1 MDIHNSCN
9 ASGNS
14 SNHLPQGFSVYQ
26 PSLGATLQWF
36 PAMGTKELD
45 DMLHAYLPGTAPI
58 ADKRAA
64 VSVDFLEHL
73 HLTGQTFKFYQV
85 EALIAAPVASASSSP
100 VSLSGASSLSAYPAT
115 PTWDFSN
122 VAFTPSSTSSQT
134 SSTSALK
141 ARKSAKAASRHPT
154 TDFSHLPGMK
164 IMTRDGLDV
173 TNAASRGSKT
183 KEQRDHAHLM
193 RIIKACDSCR
203 AKKIRCDPSH
213 KRRAAST
220 VSSSAITSPP
230 PSNSKQKK
238 PASSKRTQ
246 PVTAQPQ
253 VQPVNSMAPVQDF
266 SWDEFDATMAMAGMD
281 NFDDLNMLHDPWADF
296 IHYPEEVTPLEGAL
310 VAPFL
315 YSEGSLSPSSSF
327 ATTTTSSGSSTMPH
341 SPSAVF
347 TYGDLA
353 APAYAVT
360 NRRTPGDESHDMWA
374 QELASTTYVEA
385 GLQPEISVRTSSGD
399 GQALRVANGDG
410 SGVPGDYGLD
420 ATLPSST
427 GTGLPRYRLED
438 PGTVANSASSLELGD
453 HATVAPTD
461 RPQSLL
467 ETSTAAVSREAT
479 SQQTLL
485 SGELPTDVPVFHTNA
500 TVLDPARLR
509 AASGSPV
516 VELQATPIA
525 TQTESRTLVS
535 TGDRVGILSLLPMS
549 GPLVPGLA
557 QLMLGGTSELIAASA
572 PLSSKTLA
580 LTFTRMAIMAASFVA
595 SVSDLLAKASAHQ
608 SSHLRQRAHLKRAVD
623 FHRSESFVPM
633 ANAMV
638 GTVC

>member
-1 MDIHNSCN
+1 MDIHNSCK
-9 ASGNS
+9 ASGS
-14 SNHLPQGFSVYQ
+14 SSSSLPQGFSVYQ

-36 PAMGTKELD
+36 PAMGTQELD
-45 DMLHAYLPGTAPI
+45 DMLHTYLPGTAPI

-85 EALIAAPVASASSSP
+85 EALVAAPVPSASSSP
-100 VSLSGASSLSAYPAT
+100 VSLSGASSLSGYPAT
-115 PTWDFSN
+115 PTWDFNN
-122 VAFTPSSTSSQT
+122 VAYTPSSTSSQT
-134 SSTSALK
+134 SASALK
-141 ARKSAKAASRHPT
+141 ARKSSKTASRQPT

-230 PSNSKQKK
+230 PSSSKQKK
-238 PASSKRTQ
+238 RASSKRSQ
-246 PVTAQPQ
+246 PVSVQPQ
-253 VQPVNSMAPVQDF
+253 VQPVTSVAPVQDF
-266 SWDEFDATMAMAGMD
+266 SWEEFDATMALAGMD
-281 NFDDLNMLHDPWADF
+281 NFDDLNTLHDPWTDF
-296 IHYPEEVTPLEGAL
+296 IHFPEEIPPIEDAII
-310 VAPFL
+310 APFL
-315 YSEGSLSPSSSF
+315 DSEGSLSPSSSF
-327 ATTTTSSGSSTMPH
+327 ATTTTSSGSLTMPH

-347 TYGDLA
+347 THGDLA
-353 APAYAVT
+353 ASSYAVT
-360 NRRTPGDESHDMWA
+360 NRTGPDDDSYDMWA
-374 QELASTTYVEA
+374 RELAFTTNAEA
-385 GLQPEISVRTSSGD
+385 GLQTQSSVRSSSSD
-399 GQALRVANGDG
+399 SQALHVATGDG

-420 ATLPSST
+420 ATLLSST
-427 GTGLPRYRLED
+427 GTGLPRHRLED

-453 HATVAPTD
+453 HATLAPASRTT
-461 RPQSLL
+461 SLL
-467 ETSTAAVSREAT
+467 ETSTTTASGEAT

-485 SGELPTDVPVFHTNA
+485 SGESPTDVPAFHTNA
-500 TVLDPARLR
+500 TVLDSARLR
-509 AASGSPV
+509 AASDSSV
-516 VELQATPIA
+516 VETQATSIA

-535 TGDRVGILSLLPMS
+535 TGGRVGILSLLPMS

-572 PLSSKTLA
+572 PLSSKPLA
-580 LTFTRMAIMAASFVA
+580 LAVTTMAVMATSFVA
-595 SVSDLLAKASAHQ
+595 CVSNMLAQARAHQ
-608 SSHLRQRAHLKRAVD
+608 LSHLRQRAQLKPAVA
-623 FHRSESFVPM
+623 HCRSERCLPM

-638 GTVC
+638 GSVC

>member
-1 MDIHNSCN
+1 
-9 ASGNS
+9 
-14 SNHLPQGFSVYQ
+14 
-26 PSLGATLQWF
+26 
-36 PAMGTKELD
+36 MGTQELD
-45 DMLHAYLPGTAPI
+45 DMLHAYLPGAAPI

-85 EALIAAPVASASSSP
+85 EALVAAPVASASASP
-100 VSLSGASSLSAYPAT
+100 VSLSGASSLSGYPAT

-134 SSTSALK
+134 SSSSALK

-213 KRRAAST
+213 KRRAASS
-220 VSSSAITSPP
+220 VSSSAIASPP
-230 PSNSKQKK
+230 PSNSKQKNRT
-238 PASSKRTQ
+238 SSKRSQ
-246 PVTAQPQ
+246 PVIVPPQ
-253 VQPVNSMAPVQDF
+253 VQPVSSMALVQEF
-266 SWDEFDATMAMAGMD
+266 SWEEFDATMAMAGMD
-281 NFDDLNMLHDPWADF
+281 NLDELNTLHDPWADF
-296 IHYPEEVTPLEGAL
+296 IHYPEEIAPIEGDI

-315 YSEGSLSPSSSF
+315 DSEASLSPSSSF
-327 ATTTTSSGSSTMPH
+327 AATTTSSGSLTMPH

-347 TYGDLA
+347 THGDLA
-353 APAYAVT
+353 ASSCAVT
-360 NRRTPGDESHDMWA
+360 NRSAPGDDSHDMWA
-374 QELASTTYVEA
+374 QELALMTNAEA
-385 GLQPEISVRTSSGD
+385 DLQTQSSVRSSSSD
-399 GQALRVANGDG
+399 SHTLHVANGDG

-420 ATLPSST
+420 ATLLSST
-427 GTGLPRYRLED
+427 GTGLLRHRLED

-453 HATVAPTD
+453 HATLAPARRTT
-461 RPQSLL
+461 PVSG
-467 ETSTAAVSREAT
+467 TSTTTASREAT

-485 SGELPTDVPVFHTNA
+485 SGESPTDVPAFHTNA

-509 AASGSPV
+509 AASGSSV
-516 VELQATPIA
+516 VELQTTSIA

-549 GPLVPGLA
+549 GPVVPGLA

-572 PLSSKTLA
+572 PLSSKPLA
-580 LTFTRMAIMAASFVA
+580 LAATTMAVMATSFVA
-595 SVSDLLAKASAHQ
+595 SVSNMLAQARAHQ
-608 SSHLRQRAHLKRAVD
+608 PSHLRQRAHLKPAVA
-623 FHRSESFVPM
+623 FGQNERFVPM

-638 GTVC
+638 GSVC